1 MSMESMLILAAV
13 LVGAFIVFKIFGNL
27 IKIVV
32 LTAVAI
38 AAVFYFTG
46 GNLSSLP
53 SINL

>member
-1 MSMESMLILAAV
+1 MPMESILILAAV

-38 AAVFYFTG
+38 AAVLYFTG
-46 GNLSSLP
+46 GNLSSFP

>member
-1 MSMESMLILAAV
+1 MESYLIIGAL

-27 IKIVV
+27 MKIVI
-32 LTAVAI
+32 LTVVAI
-38 AAVFYFTG
+38 AAVLYFTG

>member
-1 MSMESMLILAAV
+1 MSMESLLLLGAV
-13 LVGAFIVFKIFGNL
+13 LIGAFIVFKIFGNL

-38 AAVFYFTG
+38 AAVLYFTG
-46 GNLSSLP
+46 GDVSSLP